1 MVNPWSGAYFRA
13 VPEDSDPPPGGRS
26 PDPRYSLANERTF
39 LAWVRTS
46 LALIAFEI
54 ALPAVMRDV
63 WSLTSI
69 RLWAAALL
77 LAAAAMT
84 VGATVRWRRVERAMR
99 RGEDLPPS
107 LMAVALLV
115 TVLLGVAVALVALLV
130 STPPRAASR

>member
-1 MVNPWSGAYFRA
+1 MTDPG
-13 VPEDSDPPPGGRS
+13 PPPRDGGHA

-46 LALIAFEI
+46 LALIAFGI

-77 LAAAAMT
+77 LVAAAMT
-84 VGATVRWRRVERAMR
+84 VGATARWRCVERAMR
-99 RGEDLPPS
+99 RGEELPPS
-107 LMAVALLV
+107 MMAPALLV
-115 TVLLGVAVALVALLV
+115 TVLVGVAVALVALVL
-130 STPPRAASR
+130 S